1 LQQTNKPHE
10 NLVVYIVI
18 AENTAGILKRE
29 KQDQSGIP
37 GNMWAIRKLENP
49 VEFAIFEKP

>member
-1 LQQTNKPHE
+1 
-10 NLVVYIVI
+10 VVYIVI